1 MKDGVEIEFPDDD
14 AYTQA
19 LFELDIQGSSTREN
33 HGKNF
38 DLSLVNK
45 DTVTNTKLLFSP
57 NFKENDSNTYLPES
71 KFTLKADIVDSGHTN
86 NAVMGKFINENT
98 QKFNTESNGQYKN
111 YIKNCLEGFPCV
123 VILNVD
129 YEITGSTSEYYF
141 LGIYNFNLGRGS
153 YSNLGYV
160 NNSIFNAKL
169 QSVTNN
175 NPFLFVKTTTD
186 EYELRTDFGC
196 AEITGNDPKF
206 DFSQWDDTILYPFE
220 NESGNSYM
228 WDDIVTSQEGA
239 FKLALKYFVRDIA
252 ITGGYIFDYLGKE
265 AIDHEKWDQAKWG
278 YIGGVPDVTRQYSR
292 NS

>member
-1 MKDGVEIEFPDDD
+1 
-14 AYTQA
+14 
-19 LFELDIQGSSTREN
+19 
-33 HGKNF
+33 
-38 DLSLVNK
+38 
-45 DTVTNTKLLFSP
+45 
-57 NFKENDSNTYLPES
+57 
-71 KFTLKADIVDSGHTN
+71 
-86 NAVMGKFINENT
+86 MGKFINENT

-129 YEITGSTSEYYF
+129 YEIAGSTSEYYF

-206 DFSQWDDTILYPFE
+206 DFLNGMILYYIHLKM
-220 NESGNSYM
+220 SL
-228 WDDIVTSQEGA
+228 VTHICGMILLQ
-239 FKLALKYFVRDIA
+239 VRKVH
-252 ITGGYIFDYLGKE
+252 LNL
-265 AIDHEKWDQAKWG
+265 H
-278 YIGGVPDVTRQYSR
+278 
-292 NS
+292 